1 HRLVVMDRRGNASL
15 YSALGERVSEF
26 HFGNGIREVREVR
39 VFPTTHDSGVAIIDD
54 QMRIFVV
61 NSVSEP

>member
-1 HRLVVMDRRGNASL
+1 M
-15 YSALGERVSEF
+15 
-26 HFGNGIREVREVR
+26 R

-61 NSVSEP
+61 NSVNEPVVWSMHNCEYRALITEKFFDIHKIH